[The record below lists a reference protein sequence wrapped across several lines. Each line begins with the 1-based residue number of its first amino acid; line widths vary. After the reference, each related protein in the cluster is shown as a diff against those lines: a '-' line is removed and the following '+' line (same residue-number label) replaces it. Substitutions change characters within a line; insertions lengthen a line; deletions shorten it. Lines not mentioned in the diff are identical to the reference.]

1 MAESVDVVIPIFD
14 EVATVSELHRRLVA
28 ACPDARLIF
37 VDNGST
43 DGTLDVV
50 EGLDRT
56 TLVRHD
62 SNLGYGQSLLDG
74 IAAGSGQAIVMIDAD
89 LEYHP
94 EDVPKL
100 LAALSKSPAVYGS
113 RFLEKP
119 AGPVMPL
126 ARRLGNG
133 VVTGL
138 FNALFHQE
146 LTDLYTGLRAVR
158 RDRIPLPDL
167 RSPGFE
173 LVLELAARLAQAGVA
188 IAEVPVGYTPRSQG
202 RSKMRHI
209 PEFVKFARHLVEL
222 RLAPSPAFNARV

>member
-1 MAESVDVVIPIFD
+1 MGASVDVVVPIFN
-14 EVATVSELHRRLVA
+14 EVATVADLHRRLLA
-28 ACPDARLIF
+28 ACPGARLIF

-43 DGTLDVV
+43 DGTLEVV
-50 EGLDRT
+50 ERLEGT
-56 TLVRHD
+56 TMVRHQE
-62 SNLGYGQSLLDG
+62 NLGYGQSLLDG
-74 IAAGSGQAIVMIDAD
+74 IAAGTGEAIVMIDAD

-100 LAALSKSPAVYGS
+100 LAVLGRSPAVYGS

-119 AGPVMPL
+119 RGHVMPL
-126 ARRLGNG
+126 ARRVGNG

-138 FNALFHQE
+138 FNALFHQR

-158 RDRIPLPDL
+158 RDRLPLSDL
-167 RSPGFE
+167 ASPGFE

-188 IAEVPVGYTPRSQG
+188 IAEVPIAYTPRSQG

-209 PEFVKFARHLVEL
+209 PEFLKFARRLVEL
-222 RLAPSPAFNARV
+222 RLTA